1 MSEVPGVGHRQ
12 TRSIA
17 SPPRC
22 SPAPPVSGTSPYRST
37 TIGNSDSATS
47 TGMFAARLAAVR
59 EAVVPV
65 PGRRAAPGADDQL
78 VEHVPVALA
87 GPVGAESRACCP
99 SPAAGTRSGMSCAQG
114 TPFSASTT

>member
-1 MSEVPGVGHRQ
+1 MSDVPGVRHRQ

-47 TGMFAARLAAVR
+47 TGMFAARLAGFVR
-59 EAVVPV
+59 PSFPSQVGVPPQV
-65 PGRRAAPGADDQL
+65 PTI
-78 VEHVPVALA
+78 
-87 GPVGAESRACCP
+87 S
-99 SPAAGTRSGMSCAQG
+99 S
-114 TPFSASTT
+114 